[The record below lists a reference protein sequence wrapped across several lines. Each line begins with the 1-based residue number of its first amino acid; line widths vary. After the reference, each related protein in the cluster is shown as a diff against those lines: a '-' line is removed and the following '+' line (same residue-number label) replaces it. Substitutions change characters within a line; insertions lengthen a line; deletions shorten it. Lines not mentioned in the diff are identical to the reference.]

1 MKALVLSILC
11 FMLINANEV
20 QAYFTM
26 TGTIKNLPAALTV
39 KNTYADTAELCINST
54 GDCYAANISDREM
67 RIDKPYKYIR
77 LEIETDYDTIEHT
90 FYPDEDSIKEYLRQW
105 NIDTEYGIY

>member
-11 FMLINANEV
+11 FMLIDVNEV

-26 TGTIKNLPAALTV
+26 TGTIKNLSASLTI
-39 KNTYADTAELCINST
+39 KDTYADTAELCIDST
-54 GDCYAANISDREM
+54 GNCYEANILDREM
-67 RIDKPYKYIR
+67 RIDKPYKYIH
-77 LEIETDYDTIEHT
+77 LEIVTDYDNAERT

-105 NIDTEYGIY
+105 NIDTECGIY